1 MWLFEL
7 FEENNLNAKNMRII
21 NTAFKDLRIIAHKSH
36 SDSRGSLR
44 ETYNKKIINWD
55 KFIFEYTT
63 ISKKNV
69 LRGMHFQF
77 NRPQGKH
84 ISVIKGKIFDVA
96 IDLRKNSTT
105 FGKTFNKTLSEKNK
119 KSLYIPAGFAHGFL
133 TLSEENIVC
142 YSCTEY
148 RSIGTEYSLVYNDP
162 TLKIKWPRKKII
174 ITKKD
179 KLARKL
185 SELIR
190 DKVI

>member
-1 MWLFEL
+1 MFKVSKTKFKGLLIFEG
-7 FEENNLNAKNMRII
+7 EIH
-21 NTAFKDLRIIAHKSH
+21 KDK
-36 SDSRGSLR
+36 RGYLR
-44 ETYNKKIINWD
+44 ELIVEKNVKKRFKFQIIS
-55 KFIFEYTT
+55 K
-63 ISKKNV
+63 SKKNV

-77 NRPQGKH
+77 NRPQGKY
-84 ISVIKGKIFDVA
+84 ISVIKGKIFDVV

-105 FGKTFNKTLSEKNK
+105 FGKAFSKTLSEKNK

-133 TLSEENIVC
+133 TLSEENIIC

-148 RSIGTEYSLVYNDP
+148 RSIGNEYSLVYNDP
-162 TLKIKWPRKKII
+162 ALKIKWPIKKII

-185 SELIR
+185 SELIS